1 MKGRACPLEEVT
13 RLACP
18 LEEEVAAGAVP
29 SRRGGLAARSPRR
42 RPLGAAT
49 SSPTPVLTCSLP
61 SPPSSP
67 PSPPSSPSS
76 TSTTSPPRGRCTR
89 RPRCCSRHG
98 NSCCCRHR
106 TCCSCC
112 FIVRDPPCC
121 SRELLWSSQHHFTS
135 SSSMCCCHSTRE
147 AAVDGAT
154 WVRAPGVSSPH
165 PTGDL
170 PLLGDRRQHPGA
182 PHLHRRL
189 EPPAPPRLLPW
200 LPVPVLLLLTHMG
213 SCGRCA
219 RACAPAFA
227 HARRDSRGGRK
238 RPFSST

>member
-1 MKGRACPLEEVT
+1 MSTGPGFKGFAGGQYEREGVPSRRGDQAVACPLEG
-13 RLACP
+13 LACP
-18 LEEEVAAGAVP
+18 LEGPVP

-42 RPLGAAT
+42 PPLGAAT

-76 TSTTSPPRGRCTR
+76 TSTTSPPGGRCTR

-170 PLLGDRRQHPGA
+170 PLLADRRHHAGA
-182 PHLHRRL
+182 PRTATVASRL
-189 EPPAPPRLLPW
+189 PRHICCRVAACA
-200 LPVPVLLLLTHMG
+200 VPCCQLTHT
-213 SCGRCA
+213 
-219 RACAPAFA
+219 A
-227 HARRDSRGGRK
+227 H
-238 RPFSST
+238 T